1 MRIVRNFPEG
11 KSVRIPRVEGEEPR
25 ESGQTVVRAP
35 PGGGSGSFEG
45 RVRFLPAGGRRAA

>member
-1 MRIVRNFPEG
+1 
-11 KSVRIPRVEGEEPR
+11 VRIPRVEGEEPR